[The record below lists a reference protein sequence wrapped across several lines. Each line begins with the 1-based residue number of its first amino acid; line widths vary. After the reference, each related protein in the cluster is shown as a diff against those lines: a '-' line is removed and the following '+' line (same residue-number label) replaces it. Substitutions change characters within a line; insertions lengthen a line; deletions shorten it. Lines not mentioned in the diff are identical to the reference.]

1 MGWKGTARSIGAAVR
16 AAERDSRRRQRELE
30 KEHKNYE
37 KMQAL
42 QQAIHD
48 VSVYENHI
56 DVICS
61 IHKECSEVI
70 DWESIS
76 DSKVP
81 IKPELSSYNENLARE
96 KSKSYKPNFFDKLF
110 KRESK
115 LRAELYSNIEKSIEL
130 DKIKNK
136 QLKVDWENNKKQWNE
151 NIDFAKAVIS
161 GNYDKKIAILKQID
175 PFSEISNLGSNIDFF
190 YNESG
195 LFEVSIHVH
204 GSDIIPKQ
212 KKALLQSGKLSSKTM
227 TKGQFYEI
235 YQDYV
240 CSTVLRVANE
250 VFSVFLD
257 EMVIVTAVDDLLNS
271 QTGHLELEPIL
282 SVAIPR
288 KTLKSL
294 NLELIDPS
302 DSMNNFVFNMDF
314 KKTLGFKK
322 VSRIDCNSLNHNI
335 KLI

>member
-1 MGWKGTARSIGAAVR
+1 
-16 AAERDSRRRQRELE
+16 
-30 KEHKNYE
+30 
-37 KMQAL
+37 MQAL

-81 IKPELSSYNENLARE
+81 TKPEISSYNENLARE

-190 YNESG
+190 IMKAVYLKF
-195 LFEVSIHVH
+195 LFMFMGAISFLN
-204 GSDIIPKQ
+204 KRRLYY
-212 KKALLQSGKLSSKTM
+212 K
-227 TKGQFYEI
+227 
-235 YQDYV
+235 
-240 CSTVLRVANE
+240 VANYQ
-250 VFSVFLD
+250 VKQCLRDSF
-257 EMVIVTAVDDLLNS
+257 MKYTKIMY
-271 QTGHLELEPIL
+271 
-282 SVAIPR
+282 VA
-288 KTLKSL
+288 LY
-294 NLELIDPS
+294 
-302 DSMNNFVFNMDF
+302 
-314 KKTLGFKK
+314 
-322 VSRIDCNSLNHNI
+322 
-335 KLI
+335 